1 MNKSISNNKR
11 LSRWK
16 KFMKDL
22 TNEKTD
28 RDTRTAE
35 TVQETHWSRGY
46 MGNSSNKTMKPEVEK
61 RWKKK

>member
-1 MNKSISNNKR
+1 
-11 LSRWK
+11 
-16 KFMKDL
+16 MKDL
-22 TNEKTD
+22 TKENLD
-28 RDTRTAE
+28 RAE

>member
-11 LSRWK
+11 LSRWRK
-16 KFMKDL
+16 HLKDL
-22 TNEKTD
+22 TKENLD
-28 RDTRTAE
+28 TAE